1 MKSLTKQSRGLLDRS
16 AICESPHL
24 VVIMRKRK
32 FYIMTSAVAV
42 VLVVACLL
50 AASLLRSSKRN
61 ATTVANVR
69 DTCDRVRNAILADAN
84 YVAIQ
89 TPDPNGMCFSVDRG
103 IHYDPPKF
111 LVSLKLPQRW
121 NLRLTKMFPSIGVHV
136 FVYNATSQ
144 EMGQV
149 NEKIE
154 ALRHLSEIPV
164 RVYKY
169 GAMPSREKSPIMLRR
184 GMTRD

>member
-1 MKSLTKQSRGLLDRS
+1 MVVDGDVPDGPLITT
-16 AICESPHL
+16 C
-24 VVIMRKRK
+24 VIMRKCK

-61 ATTVANVR
+61 ATTVVNVR
-69 DTCDRVRNAILADAN
+69 ENCDRVRNAILADASF
-84 YVAIQ
+84 VAIQ
-89 TPDPNGMCFSVDRG
+89 TADPNGMCFSVDRG

-111 LVSLKLPQRW
+111 LASLNLPQRW
-121 NLRLTKMFPSIGVHV
+121 DLRLTKMFPSIGVHV

-154 ALRHLSEIPV
+154 AIRHLSEIPV
-164 RVYKY
+164 RVYKDST
-169 GAMPSREKSPIMLRR
+169 MPSREKSPIMLRR
-184 GMTRD
+184 GMTHD